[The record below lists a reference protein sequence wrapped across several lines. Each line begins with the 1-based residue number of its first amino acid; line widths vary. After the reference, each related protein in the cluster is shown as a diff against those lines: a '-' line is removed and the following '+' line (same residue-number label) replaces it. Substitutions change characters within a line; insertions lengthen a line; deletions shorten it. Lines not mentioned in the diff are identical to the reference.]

1 MSKSAI
7 ALSSREN
14 STIAL
19 KYEYKY
25 CPSCGSAFSSSI
37 RVTVELY
44 EPELGFAGDL
54 SRHYDYSDDV
64 TCLRLLC
71 DCCYEK
77 GIFCNRAAPGQ
88 AQASAQKNR
97 FLCSACA

>member
-1 MSKSAI
+1 MLAINIAYGTFRCSEITKGDLMSKSAI

-19 KYEYKY
+19 KYDYKY
-25 CPSCGSAFSSSI
+25 CPSCGSAFSSPI

-64 TCLRLLC
+64 T
-71 DCCYEK
+71 
-77 GIFCNRAAPGQ
+77 
-88 AQASAQKNR
+88 
-97 FLCSACA
+97 

>member
-19 KYEYKY
+19 KYDYKY
-25 CPSCGSAFSSSI
+25 CPSCGSAFSSPI
-37 RVTVELY
+37 GVTVELY

-71 DCCYEK
+71 DSCYEK
-77 GIFCNRAAPGQ
+77 GIFLQSSGAGPG
-88 AQASAQKNR
+88 ASEGAKK
-97 FLCSACA
+97 